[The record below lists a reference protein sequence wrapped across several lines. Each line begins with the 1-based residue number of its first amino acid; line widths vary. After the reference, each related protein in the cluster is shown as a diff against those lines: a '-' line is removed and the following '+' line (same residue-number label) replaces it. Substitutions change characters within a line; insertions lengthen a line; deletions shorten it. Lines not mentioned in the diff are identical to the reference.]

1 MVKEEKLRRGH
12 KLFMYMLKVIPMLI
26 AGVYLLNT
34 ILSFVEIDAP
44 VLSLIGGMSVLSL
57 LFLYRASYSLGFCEY
72 HRMFLHYVVVSDL
85 IAYYDMYFEI
95 PLDDRTLFS
104 VNMIIAGVFI
114 FLILYMKF
122 RK

>member
-1 MVKEEKLRRGH
+1 
-12 KLFMYMLKVIPMLI
+12 MYMLKVIPMLI

-34 ILSFVEIDAP
+34 ILSFAGIDAP

-72 HRMFLHYVVVSDL
+72 HRMFLHYVVLSDL
-85 IAYYDMYFEI
+85 IAYYDMCFGI